1 MRRRN
6 GARRDEPEV
15 LEEEEIKVSYR
26 AVSCLENEDCGV
38 VANDDGTVSRP
49 EVRSLVL
56 VVWQRWV
63 VPGKILNVRGI
74 LQ

>member
-1 MRRRN
+1 MMRRRN
-6 GARRDEPEV
+6 GARRDEV
-15 LEEEEIKVSYR
+15 LEEEIKVSYR